1 MYQRNDS
8 MVLLLAYMGVHR
20 IKLRITVKNCF
31 YNCYNLAINGFNHK
45 ILTGN
50 TPDFVLAF
58 KLATSSQIAYDII
71 LTTAMT
77 WTLQRARVGSKR
89 TDHVVK
95 LLMLFIINT
104 NLLTTILSIVGL
116 VTFLVLPHATV
127 YGAIGFILGKTYFNA
142 FLSILN
148 AREYLRE
155 KFDNSAD
162 IHPDFADAGWNHE
175 DTEET
180 ATGTYELSP
189 GEIRFASHKVGITRE
204 EA

>member
-50 TPDFVLAF
+50 TPDFVLG
-58 KLATSSQIAYDII
+58 LCNEHE
-71 LTTAMT
+71 LE
-77 WTLQRARVGSKR
+77 
-89 TDHVVK
+89 VK
-95 LLMLFIINT
+95 
-104 NLLTTILSIVGL
+104 
-116 VTFLVLPHATV
+116 A
-127 YGAIGFILGKTYFNA
+127 YFNA